1 MPRGFDPSPQSNPDA
16 NTPYPPEPF
25 PGGYAVTESGEPDPH
40 QSVIKDYRADGE
52 T

>member
-25 PGGYAVTESGEPDPH
+25 PGGYAVTETPTTPE
-40 QSVIKDYRADGE
+40 IRDYRADGKNKP
-52 T
+52 